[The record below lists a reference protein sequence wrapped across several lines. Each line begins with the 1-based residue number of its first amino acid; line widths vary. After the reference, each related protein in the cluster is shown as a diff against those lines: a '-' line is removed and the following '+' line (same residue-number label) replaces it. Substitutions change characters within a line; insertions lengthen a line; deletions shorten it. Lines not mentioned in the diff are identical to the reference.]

1 MRTHVRH
8 NGIFRCSLLFL
19 TALFLAAGI
28 SSSDVA
34 AAREKAIS
42 PESVKTL
49 SGLSEALADVADAVR
64 PAVVN
69 ISTTSVV
76 NMEDSPSGDMFNDPF
91 FRHFFGD
98 QFGGGHPGMKRKY
111 KSSALGSG
119 VIVNE
124 NGFILTNNHVV
135 KGADEIKVILYD
147 KREFKG
153 KVVGTD
159 PRTDLSVVKIEA
171 KNLPTLTLG
180 DSSKLKTGDVVLAIG
195 NPFGLNQTITM
206 GIVSAVGRSNI
217 GLADFEDFIQTDAAI
232 NPGNSG
238 GALVNGS
245 GELVGINTAIFST
258 SGGYMGIGFA
268 IPSDMAK
275 SVMDSIIKH
284 GKVIRGWLGVSI
296 QNLTPDL
303 AKSLGI
309 KEKEGALIAGVENSS
324 PADKAGL
331 KRGDLITEINGKK
344 ITDATALRNVVASMA
359 PGAKADIK
367 VMRSGKELTIT
378 AVLGEYKEKKIVKKT
393 AYNNA
398 FKGVTV
404 QELTPS
410 LRDKLNLPE
419 GMTGVVVTDIAS
431 DSPSQGLLQVNDVIE
446 EMDRKAVRSAQEY
459 EAIVSKIGEH
469 DTVLLLIFR
478 DGGSIYMTIKP

>member
-1 MRTHVRH
+1 MKTHARH
-8 NGIFRCSLLFL
+8 NGIFRSSLLFL

-28 SSSDVA
+28 SSSDIA

-76 NMEDSPSGDMFNDPF
+76 NMEDSPYGDMFNDPF

-98 QFGGGHPGMKRKY
+98 GHPGMKRKY

-180 DSSKLKTGDVVLAIG
+180 ESSKLKTGDVVLAIG

-238 GALVNGS
+238 GALVNGR

-309 KEKEGALIAGVENSS
+309 KETEGALIAGVENSS

-331 KRGDLITEINGKK
+331 KRGDLITEMNGKK

-367 VMRSGKELTIT
+367 IIRSGKELTIT

-419 GMTGVVVTDIAS
+419 GMAGVVVTDIAS

-446 EMDRKAVRSAQEY
+446 EMNRKAVRSAQEY

-469 DTVLLLIFR
+469 DTILLLIFR
-478 DGGSIYMTIKP
+478 DGGSIYMTLKP

>member
-1 MRTHVRH
+1 MKTHVRH
-8 NGIFRCSLLFL
+8 NGIFRSSLLFL

-28 SSSDVA
+28 SSSDIA

-76 NMEDSPSGDMFNDPF
+76 NMEDSPYGDMFNDPF

-98 QFGGGHPGMKRKY
+98 GHPGMKRKY

-180 DSSKLKTGDVVLAIG
+180 DSSTLKTGDVVLAIG

-238 GALVNGS
+238 GALVNGR

-309 KEKEGALIAGVENSS
+309 KETEGALIAGVENSS
-324 PADKAGL
+324 PADQAGL
-331 KRGDLITEINGKK
+331 KRGDLLTEMNGKK

-367 VMRSGKELTIT
+367 IIRSGKELTIT

-419 GMTGVVVTDIAS
+419 GMAGVVVTDIAS

-446 EMDRKAVRSAQEY
+446 EMNRKAVRSAQEY

-469 DTVLLLIFR
+469 DTILLLIFR
-478 DGGSIYMTIKP
+478 DGGSIYMTLKP